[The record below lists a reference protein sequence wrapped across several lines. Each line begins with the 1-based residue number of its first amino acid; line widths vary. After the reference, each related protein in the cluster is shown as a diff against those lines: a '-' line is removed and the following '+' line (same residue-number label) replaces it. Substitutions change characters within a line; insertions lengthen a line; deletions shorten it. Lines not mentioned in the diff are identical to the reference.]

1 MNQLFDEDGMLIVRD
16 PSVWSWKSPARRKLE
31 AWSKLDGARRICKS
45 CGAAAGGKPT
55 ELCSSSKHRSYYES
69 GLRRHRKR
77 INEASH

>member
-31 AWSKLDGARRICKS
+31 TWTKLEGDRRVCKS
-45 CGAAAGGKPT
+45 CGMVVGGKPT
-55 ELCSSSKHRSYYES
+55 EGCNSSKHRSYYES

-77 INEASH
+77 IKEASH